1 MARNIMD
8 ANMLLNPN
16 PQTMIP
22 LIKFKINE
30 TNANVYIN
38 YKAPAS
44 LEEKV
49 NIGNNISLNPSTDYL
64 YLYNITKKTIQDVGD
79 IFSNGTLITD
89 SGCANNE
96 FAIMAYPHT
105 IYKFN
110 TLNFKD
116 NINLVNISDIYVY
129 NLIDYFAMFA
139 NCFNITE
146 YNAHIYPS
154 NILDINAFAYA
165 YDYTK
170 VFNYDYIFSNN
181 FNARKL
187 PVGNISLSEDD
198 VNDRYNSDNKI
209 SLSYAFMNTKNAA
222 NASLV
227 TKLYNAKVYE
237 YGGNGIFFN
246 SNIPFKSSN
255 LSFMYVYE
263 MRNTFAGTTDKT
275 SDNYIN
281 LNSSNCKSLESSFR
295 DSIKFKEISISLNTD
310 NIKNMNN
317 TFKNL
322 INATSISFNNSATSF
337 IMDELIGLFSGCKLL
352 TYLPNVITFSGSKII
367 CDLYKNCTA
376 LPFNKLTEIKTESA
390 VIASGMFSGCKTID
404 NFFYI
409 TTSTDKPIN
418 LTSAYLINE
427 LFKDCTSVITFDVG
441 LNLGTSSREVYA
453 DSIFSGCTKLTSA
466 PSITGKNLIVS
477 SEEMFRGTQISSINY
492 SDMTNNK
499 NVSGMFL
506 DCVKLTNSILLPA
519 AVFAS
524 NLYAGCEALTSA
536 TINLSNARYLVAT
549 FKNCTSLNTISNNG
563 NLNKAIDASSILEGC
578 TSLTS
583 GTENINTSNCKTL
596 VAAYKGC
603 RNLTTATVNI
613 SNAENID
620 SIFYGCTNL
629 NTLDLTWGNTSPR
642 ISLRGTALTVSAI
655 NNIISGLPD
664 VSSYVTNSPTDKL
677 SGINWSDYNGFN
689 LCKTLY
695 AKTFKSDPITL
706 TPGEY
711 VLSIPGSYEISTT
724 GYSSGTFKSYVDV
737 GACVINIATNE
748 IMSTLM
754 YSSGYTT
761 TSKVNINKTGQYI
774 VVINSN
780 TSTRPSVSLLWNTP
794 YHKIDIRDT
803 PGAANLSSIN
813 VSVAN
818 DKGWHVIYKDT
829 QVVSLAARRAVSVNK
844 IENNNTIDL
853 TELQSNTIENDMYTT
868 ETFNIN
874 SGYYT
879 LYSKSD
885 NNDNFKVYKVLE
897 DGEYPIAIS
906 YDNDYV
912 LCFNLEDNSDIRIVY
927 KNENKDLILQ
937 KS

>member
-8 ANMLLNPN
+8 ANVLLNPN

-22 LIKFKINE
+22 LLKFKINN
-30 TNANVYIN
+30 TNGSLNIYFN
-38 YKAPAS
+38 APAS
-44 LEEKV
+44 ENGL
-49 NIGNNISLNPSTDYL
+49 ISYNPDTDYL
-64 YLYNITKKTIQDVGD
+64 YLYNITKKTIQDAKYIYGD
-79 IFSNGTLITD
+79 GVLQVLAG
-89 SGCANNE
+89 GCANNE

-110 TLNFKD
+110 TLNFD
-116 NINLVNISDIYVY
+116 NNDTIVNVSDIYVY

-139 NCFNITE
+139 NCFNIIE

-154 NILDINAFAYA
+154 NILDSASFRSAYE
-165 YDYTK
+165 YTK
-170 VFNYDYIFSNN
+170 VFKYDYIFSNN
-181 FNARKL
+181 FNAKKL
-187 PVGNISLSEDD
+187 PAGDISLSDD
-198 VNDRYNSDNKI
+198 DDDNSFGYNNKI
-209 SLSYAFMNTKNAA
+209 SLSYAFMNTKNAT

-227 TKLYNAKVYE
+227 TKLNYASVYE
-237 YGGNGIFFN
+237 YGGNGVFFN

-255 LSFMYVYE
+255 LSFENAYE

-275 SDNYIN
+275 SDNYIS
-281 LNSSNCKSLESSFR
+281 LNASNCRSIESTFR
-295 DSIKFKEISISLNTD
+295 NSIKFKNVYVSLNND
-310 NIKNMNN
+310 YIKNINN
-317 TFKNL
+317 AFKNL
-322 INATSISFNNSATSF
+322 INTTSISFNSSLGSIKA
-337 IMDELIGLFSGCKLL
+337 DELIGVFSGCKAL
-352 TYLPNVITFSGSKII
+352 TDLPNTLTLTGSKII
-367 CDLYKNCTA
+367 CNLYRNCTV
-376 LPFNKLTEIKTESA
+376 LPSNKLTQVKTESA
-390 VIASGMFSGCKTID
+390 VIVSGMFSGCNTLT
-404 NFFYI
+404 NFVSV
-409 TTSTDKPIN
+409 TTSTATPMN
-418 LTSAYLINE
+418 LTNAYLINE
-427 LFKDCTSVITFDVG
+427 LFKDCINVVTFDIG
-441 LNLGTSSREVYA
+441 LNLGSTSREVYA
-453 DSIFSGCTKLTSA
+453 DSVFSGCTKLTSA
-466 PSITGKNLIVS
+466 PTITGKNLIVS

-492 SDMTNNK
+492 SDMTNTK

-506 DCVKLTNSILLPA
+506 DCTKLTNTILLPA

-536 TINLSNARYLVAT
+536 TINLSNARYLVAA
-549 FKNCTSLNTISNNG
+549 FKNCTSLATISNNG
-563 NLNKAIDASSILEGC
+563 NLNKAVDASSILEGC

-629 NTLDLTWGNTSPR
+629 NTLNLTWGNTSPR
-642 ISLRGTALTVSAI
+642 ISLRGTALTASAI
-655 NNIISGLPD
+655 NSVISSLPD

-677 SGINWSDYNGFN
+677 SSVNWSDYNGFN

-695 AKTFKSDPITL
+695 AKTFKSDTITL

-711 VLSIPGSYEISTT
+711 VLTIPGSYEISTT

-737 GACVINIATNE
+737 GVCILNLNTNE
-748 IMSTLM
+748 LMSTLM

-761 TSKVNINKTGQYI
+761 TSKVNINTTGQYMVI
-774 VVINSN
+774 INSN
-780 TSTRPSVSLLWNTP
+780 TSTRPSVSLIWNTP

-803 PGAANLSSIN
+803 PGSNDLTSIN

-829 QVVSLAARRAVSVNK
+829 QVVSLAARRAASVNK
-844 IENNNTIDL
+844 IENNNVTTLDL
-853 TELQSNTIENDMYTT
+853 TELESTNIENNMYTT
-868 ETFNIN
+868 ETFNIE

-879 LYSKSD
+879 LYSKTD

-927 KNENKDLILQ
+927 RNENKDLILQ